1 MQALINLKK
10 GDLPN
15 LLEVFT
21 LAVTTL
27 DAVGAQEFSDL
38 SLHVKGVARPG
49 QSHDL
54 MLSSGQMLICP
65 TGAHG
70 ERREMPSMKHLML
83 AAQLRELLAT
93 WRWSTAKAARYFRCS
108 QSALGRALTPLTGDE
123 PMTGIARFESRAR
136 TLLFIELLRVIC
148 GIPSEEAQKWLNQNR
163 TQLGGKSI
171 ELVAIRQEPFY
182 LERIL
187 TWSLSSEGMGK
198 ALH

>member
-1 MQALINLKK
+1 MQALINLKR
-10 GDLPN
+10 GDLPT

-54 MLSSGQMLICP
+54 MLSAGQMLICP
-65 TGAHG
+65 AGQHVG
-70 ERREMPSMKHLML
+70 RRAIPSMKHLML
-83 AAQLRELLAT
+83 SAQIRELLAT
-93 WRWSTAKAARYFRCS
+93 WKWPIAKAARYFRCT
-108 QSALGRALTPLTGDE
+108 QSALDQALTPWTGGE
-123 PMTGIARFESRAR
+123 PSTGVARFEAQAR
-136 TLLFIELLRVIC
+136 SLLFVELLRMIRDVL
-148 GIPSEEAQKWLNQNR
+148 PEDTPKWLAQER
-163 TQLGGKSI
+163 THLGGKSI
-171 ELVAIRQEPFY
+171 ETIILQQEPFFV
-182 LERIL
+182 ERIL